1 MAKSTG
7 DILNMIAVA
16 RKRLSGNK
24 KDKKKVDEKKKP
36 SSPSLNEFDNS
47 DDWMMTMILVAILRT
62 NPEASDDD
70 VVRIGKDF
78 VKRLHMPR
86 TNHLWRKQLDRVK
99 RTGVR
104 AAASRIRR
112 ELFELI

>member
-16 RKRLSGNK
+16 RKRLSGK
-24 KDKKKVDEKKKP
+24 TSKKKKVEKEKP

-47 DDWMMTMILVAILRT
+47 DDWMMTIILVAILRA
-62 NPEASDDD
+62 NPKATDDD
-70 VVRIGKDF
+70 VVKIGKDF

-99 RTGVR
+99 RTGIR